1 MTARSASL
9 NTVRAVRM
17 ANWGF
22 THHHIY
28 IVSGIQ
34 IRIQEERGD
43 FYPEAKAPAA

>member
-1 MTARSASL
+1 MTVRSASL

-28 IVSGIQ
+28 IVSGLE
-34 IRIQEERGD
+34 IRIQEGGGD
-43 FYPEAKAPAA
+43 LYAEAKASAA